1 MNYAVK
7 LVALIVFAMILTVTL
22 PLFIE
27 IHWWYWPIVVLSYL
41 TFKGIGSEV
50 GAHRLWSHKSFETTR
65 FRKKIIMV
73 LQLIAGEGSC
83 LSFVGIHRLHHQN
96 SDTPLDPHSP
106 HHNGILRTMF
116 YIHNIDGFDKK
127 LIADVL
133 REPWMLKLHK
143 YYFHIHL
150 AIILVLAGTMSY
162 TLLWFYSINIVS
174 TWVINNLV
182 NVVTHMYGSQPYP
195 YKTDQSRNNWWVE
208 PILLGVGQHNLH
220 HHDPGLTKLGS
231 HDLWGH
237 IIERIRTDGRKK

>member
-83 LSFVGIHRLHHQN
+83 LSFVGIHRLHHAN
-96 SDTPLDPHSP
+96 SDTELDPHSP

-116 YIHNIDGFDKK
+116 YIHNIYGFDKK

-143 YYFHIHL
+143 HYFNIHL
-150 AIILVLAGTMSY
+150 SIISILALTSL
-162 TLLWFYSINIVS
+162 TLLWFYAINIVC

-182 NVVTHMYGSQPYP
+182 NVVTHMYGKQPYP
-195 YKTDQSRNNWWVE
+195 YKTDQSRNCWWVE
-208 PILLGVGQHNLH
+208 PILLGVGQHNTH
-220 HHDPGLTKLGS
+220 HHNPSQTKLAW
-231 HDLWGH
+231 HDIWGY
-237 IIERIRTDGRKK
+237 IINGIRTDGNTK